1 MNSRSSAKASNI
13 ARGGITRYGL
23 RSKSESSA
31 TSTPKKDMHVAP
43 QKTANTS
50 RTATPFT
57 PSSEICD
64 VCKGIDDLRSLRF
77 KDAIIEFTDK
87 IEAFKDLIKSFSDN
101 NSTLNHALDT
111 MKHFILHVEPSKI
124 NDSFASID
132 NGLNSLRTEVK
143 SLPNFTHIE
152 ERLESIESKLL
163 DMQDLSAKMDTLDD
177 KLASMSTIQSRF
189 DALDN
194 KLSQIASIS
203 KEPLVSED
211 LYRYIE
217 RLDSIEESIND
228 KIRNISSANPHQNI
242 SERISKLSHFVIN

>member
-1 MNSRSSAKASNI
+1 
-13 ARGGITRYGL
+13 
-23 RSKSESSA
+23 
-31 TSTPKKDMHVAP
+31 MHVTP

-57 PSSEICD
+57 PSSEICG
-64 VCKGIDDLRSLRF
+64 VCKGIDDLRSLQF

-87 IEAFKDLIKSFSDN
+87 IEAFKDLTKSFSDN
-101 NSTLNHALDT
+101 NSTLNNALDT
-111 MKHFILHVEPSKI
+111 IKHFILHVEPSKI
-124 NDSFASID
+124 SDSFASID

-152 ERLESIESKLL
+152 ETLESIESKLL
-163 DMQDLSAKMDTLDD
+163 DIQDLSAKMDTLDD

-203 KEPLVSED
+203 KEPIVSDD
-211 LYRYIE
+211 LNRYIE
-217 RLDSIEESIND
+217 RLDSIEESINDID

-242 SERISKLSHFVIN
+242 SEHLSKL